1 MGSQAARI
9 GSLASSSVSVA
20 LLGEGLD
27 PWTSSPFGASFN
39 GMWNL
44 PFVTQGQAIHAADH
58 LLRGSHCLGNAIATF
73 FTHPCIST
81 EKQGV
86 STHFEHPESE
96 TGKLKE
102 KKKKMQ
108 LLKTKKASGG
118 ASFALCKFW
127 KSQKIPRYCRK
138 MSPLAMKFLPGRIW
152 ITDNQALTFTNARIL
167 GEVWIGGIFHK
178 VSLIYVFSLFHRNK
192 PNGHNACFCSSSIS
206 LPKHLTLLLTV
217 RPYNYLFRDF
227 WIGYR
232 FFKLHSISRFLWIE
246 PRWRCGCVTAWVQSA
261 RVCDVHILEHLLPR
275 RHVGRPQ
282 WLAQEQPPNVD
293 WKSGA

>member
-102 KKKKMQ
+102 KKKKC
-108 LLKTKKASGG
+108 S
-118 ASFALCKFW
+118 FW
-127 KSQKIPRYCRK
+127 KPRK
-138 MSPLAMKFLPGRIW
+138 PVEAQVL
-152 ITDNQALTFTNARIL
+152 
-167 GEVWIGGIFHK
+167 
-178 VSLIYVFSLFHRNK
+178 LFANSG
-192 PNGHNACFCSSSIS
+192 N
-206 LPKHLTLLLTV
+206 PK
-217 RPYNYLFRDF
+217 RFRD
-227 WIGYR
+227 IAG
-232 FFKLHSISRFLWIE
+232 
-246 PRWRCGCVTAWVQSA
+246 RCL
-261 RVCDVHILEHLLPR
+261 RLPWNFCQVEFGSQIT
-275 RHVGRPQ
+275 RH
-282 WLAQEQPPNVD
+282 
-293 WKSGA
+293 